1 MPELSP
7 NAQGIRW
14 EFSFESNEFERQQA
28 VRAFGSERK
37 SGGLRRLM
45 VPLIAWSMY
54 IAVLLAIFW
63 AVSWV
68 SVLFHHVLRPYVSPD
83 LLTVSSFLMPAILA
97 SLILVWIRSV
107 FSRRADFKRSVPI
120 QGLVR
125 IYEDGEVSFLSAGTT
140 VRRAIE
146 RVVLSDAFVF
156 LCIEE
161 GKRFVFVPR
170 TMVASDEAAAIVEFV
185 SRRIAGRT

>member
-1 MPELSP
+1 VSELSP
-7 NAQGIRW
+7 NAQVIRW
-14 EFSFESNEFERQQA
+14 EFIFVSNEFELQQA

-45 VPLIAWSMY
+45 VPFVAWPMF

-63 AVSWV
+63 AASWV
-68 SVLFHHVLRPYVSPD
+68 SALFVHVLRPYLSPD
-83 LLTVSSFLMPAILA
+83 LLTVSSFLIPASLA
-97 SLILVWIRSV
+97 SLFFVWLRSV
-107 FSRRADFKRSVPI
+107 FSRRADLKQSIPI

-140 VRRAIE
+140 IRRAIE

-170 TMVASDEAAAIVEFV
+170 TMVGSDEAAEIAEFV
-185 SRRIAGRT
+185 SRRIAART

>member
-1 MPELSP
+1 MAELSP
-7 NAQGIRW
+7 NTQVIRW
-14 EFSFESNEFERQQA
+14 EFSFESNEFERHQA
-28 VRAFGSERK
+28 VRAFGSEGK
-37 SGGLRRLM
+37 SGGLRRWM

-54 IAVLLAIFW
+54 VAVLLAIFW
-63 AVSWV
+63 AASWV
-68 SVLFHHVLRPYVSPD
+68 SVLFHYVLHPYVSPD
-83 LLTVSSFLMPAILA
+83 LLTVGPYLMPAILA
-97 SLILVWIRSV
+97 VLILVWTRSF
-107 FSRRADFKRSVPI
+107 FSRRAYSKRSVPI

-125 IYEDGEVSFLSAGTT
+125 IHEDGEVSFLSAGTT

-170 TMVASDEAAAIVEFV
+170 TMVASDEAAAIAEFV
-185 SRRIAGRT
+185 SRRIAART